1 MIKENRAVYDYSS
14 DMRKNKWSGEK
25 KLIKTDI
32 SELPTYIKEN
42 LEKYKDWIV

>member
-1 MIKENRAVYDYSS
+1 MER
-14 DMRKNKWSGEK
+14 EK